1 MGRALNSVLSGDVFA
16 QNFQFRLPNGH
27 RKHHSVMGC
36 LMTVILLVAI
46 MSYGAM
52 KSIELVTYDETDIML
67 SSRGAFF
74 DSDYVHTPEEMWYA
88 FGLSSYDEYS

>member
-1 MGRALNSVLSGDVFA
+1 
-16 QNFQFRLPNGH
+16 
-27 RKHHSVMGC
+27 MGC

-74 DSDYVHTPEEMWYA
+74 DSDYVHTPE
-88 FGLSSYDEYS
+88 